1 MKPVKY
7 VRLNFEGE
15 YLMMKG
21 LIGILLLIGFLAIV
35 ITYWVARLEVPVL
48 VSYELQKVLSLK
60 INSEIFNLSY
70 KK

>member
-1 MKPVKY
+1 
-7 VRLNFEGE
+7 
-15 YLMMKG
+15 MMKG